1 MLDHFVQKCMIVDFE
16 ISLDPI
22 VHFRTLQSFRTVRFR
37 DIVNIKISIEN
48 ITVTWLHN
56 ARYHT

>member
-37 DIVNIKISIEN
+37 DIGGPTLECIIGLLAD
-48 ITVTWLHN
+48 TH
-56 ARYHT
+56 